1 MANKNQFF
9 HEIYSKYFS
18 IVAHILQLAQ
28 KHGLKRQDIEDIVQR
43 EGFLES
49 IITIPDALKTQDWAL
64 LLPDMTTPL
73 RCSPKQPLTLLQKRW
88 LKSLLQDERVALFD
102 VDDRGLEDIEPLFTS
117 QQFIYFDRYDD
128 GDDFADEQYRKNF
141 RLILK
146 AIEEKH
152 NLRISYISG
161 KGNNITDIY
170 EPKNL
175 EYSAKDDKF
184 RLKACCNE
192 KVYDLNLGR
201 IIVCELY
208 KNVKPTSGEKQFV
221 KRCKLVVEI
230 IDERSAL
237 ERAML
242 HFSHLEKR
250 TERLSADRYRMELTY
265 NKYDE
270 TEMVIRILSFGPMLK
285 VIEPTGFIELL
296 RERLSKQLAIINL
309 DEKIK

>member
-1 MANKNQFF
+1 MANRNQFF

-18 IVAHILQLAQ
+18 IVAHILQLSQ
-28 KHGLKRQDIEDIVQR
+28 KQGLKRQDIENIVQR

-49 IITIPDALKTQDWAL
+49 GITIPDALKTQYWAL

-88 LKSLLQDERVALFD
+88 LKSLLQDERIALFD
-102 VDDRGLEDIEPLFTS
+102 VDDRGLEDIEPLFIP
-117 QQFIYFDRYDD
+117 QQFVYFDRYDD
-128 GDDFADEQYRKNF
+128 GDDFADEQYIKNF

-152 NLRISYISG
+152 NLSISYISG
-161 KGNNITDIY
+161 RGKNITDIY
-170 EPKNL
+170 QPKNL
-175 EYSAKDDKF
+175 EYSSKDNKF
-184 RLKACCNE
+184 RLKAYCNE
-192 KVYDLNLGR
+192 KFYDLNLGR
-201 IIVCELY
+201 IITCELY
-208 KNVKPTSGEKQFV
+208 ENGKSATGKKQFIE
-221 KRCKLVVEI
+221 RCKLVVEI

-250 TERLSADRYRMELTY
+250 TERLSTNRYRMELIY

-270 TEMVIRILSFGPMLK
+270 TEMVIRVLSFGPMLK
-285 VIEPTGFIELL
+285 VIEPFGFIELL
-296 RERLSKQLAIINL
+296 RERLSKQLEII
-309 DEKIK
+309 KIVKKN